1 MRRRDFIKGVVGLGA
16 TFTGNARAQDPGRTY
31 RLGQLSLSPRDSPQ
45 NVALHETL
53 KQEGFVDGQNLL
65 VDPRGFDL
73 RVDELV
79 EHARIIVEGQIDI
92 LICGG
97 DPAVS
102 AAQQATK
109 TIPIAGVADDM
120 LKSGFV
126 ASLAKPEGNTTGV
139 SILATELDGKRQEV
153 LLEAVPGMR
162 HMAALAD
169 ANGTLPQQLQALT
182 EEARTRGVELSV
194 YRVKKPEEIGG
205 AIEAA
210 KNSGAQALNVLA
222 SAVLFNNRQIILPRV
237 AALGLHTMY
246 QWPATAEEGGFIGY
260 GPRLEQIY
268 RDVLS
273 RQIVKLLRG
282 VKPTDIPVEQPTKFE
297 LVVNLKTA
305 KALGLTIPE
314 SFLLRADEVIE

>member
-97 DPAVS
+97 DPAVR

-126 ASLAKPEGNTTGV
+126 ASLAKPEGNTTVTLQNAV
-139 SILATELDGKRQEV
+139 SRLHELGYVVFETRARGNRWIL
-153 LLEAVPGMR
+153 PGPN
-162 HMAALAD
+162 HAALALVESRL
-169 ANGTLPQQLQALT
+169 AESVTEPAL
-182 EEARTRGVELSV
+182 
-194 YRVKKPEEIGG
+194 RV
-205 AIEAA
+205 
-210 KNSGAQALNVLA
+210 
-222 SAVLFNNRQIILPRV
+222 
-237 AALGLHTMY
+237 
-246 QWPATAEEGGFIGY
+246 
-260 GPRLEQIY
+260 
-268 RDVLS
+268 
-273 RQIVKLLRG
+273 
-282 VKPTDIPVEQPTKFE
+282 
-297 LVVNLKTA
+297 
-305 KALGLTIPE
+305 
-314 SFLLRADEVIE
+314 